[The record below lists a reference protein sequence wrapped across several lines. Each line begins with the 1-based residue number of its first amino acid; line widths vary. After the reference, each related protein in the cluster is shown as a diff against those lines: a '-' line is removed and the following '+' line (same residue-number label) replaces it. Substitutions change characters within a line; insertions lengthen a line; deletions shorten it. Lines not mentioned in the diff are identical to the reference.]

1 MTTVE
6 DKKDSA
12 QIVELIMG
20 VKERTREP
28 SGR

>member
-12 QIVELIMG
+12 QIVGLIMG

-28 SGR
+28 SGW